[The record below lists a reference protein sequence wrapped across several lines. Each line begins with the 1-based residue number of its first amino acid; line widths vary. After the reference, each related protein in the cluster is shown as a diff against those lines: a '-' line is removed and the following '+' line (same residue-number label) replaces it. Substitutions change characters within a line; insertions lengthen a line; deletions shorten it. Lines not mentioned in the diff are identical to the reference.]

1 MIPLR
6 SLPTLAIALA
16 ALAAAAWFETVGVQ
30 QNRLYAAPAGAVAHV
45 HHHAHAATY

>member
-6 SLPTLAIALA
+6 SLPTLAIAIA
-16 ALAAAAWFETVGVQ
+16 ALAAAAWFEAGTAQ
-30 QNRLYAAPAGAVAHV
+30 QNRLYAAPAGAVVHA